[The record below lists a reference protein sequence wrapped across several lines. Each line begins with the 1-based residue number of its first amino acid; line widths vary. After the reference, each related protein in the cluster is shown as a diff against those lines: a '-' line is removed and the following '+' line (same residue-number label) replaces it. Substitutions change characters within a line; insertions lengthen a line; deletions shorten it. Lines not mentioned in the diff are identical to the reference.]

1 MMENLESLRA
11 QNSQY
16 HYRLSRKTIEN
27 STLCWSECD
36 EESRQHGGK
45 FMWDQNGEGKR
56 LDKKAITVQKGDSLV
71 I

>member
-45 FMWDQNGEGKR
+45 FMWDQNG
-56 LDKKAITVQKGDSLV
+56 QNW
-71 I
+71 